1 MAYDIDADAMMQVL
15 RIGREKL
22 SDKGVTS
29 AGKRVD
35 PIKSQSGMSRAAVID
50 TMVATFRELYGLTD
64 GAITGAERSRTAE
77 LVTEKFLTDEW
88 LRRVP

>member
-1 MAYDIDADAMMQVL
+1 MMQVL

-22 SDKGVTS
+22 SDKGVAS

-50 TMVATFRELYGLTD
+50 AMVGTFRGLYGLRDSELTAD
-64 GAITGAERSRTAE
+64 EKVRTAE
-77 LVTEKFLTDEW
+77 LVATKFTSDEW